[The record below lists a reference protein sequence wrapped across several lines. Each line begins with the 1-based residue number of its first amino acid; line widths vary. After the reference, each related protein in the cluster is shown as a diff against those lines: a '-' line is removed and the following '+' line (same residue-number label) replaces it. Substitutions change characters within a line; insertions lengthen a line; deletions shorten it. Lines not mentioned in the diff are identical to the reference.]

1 MKMFQVIKEESEKSN
16 EIFYEIVQEI
26 ELSIDEDWELFNE
39 L

>member
-16 EIFYEIVQEI
+16 EIFYETIKEI
-26 ELSIDEDWELFNE
+26 ELSIDEDWELFDE

>member
-16 EIFYEIVQEI
+16 EIFYETVKEI
-26 ELSIDEDWELFNE
+26 EFSIDEDWELFNE

>member
-16 EIFYEIVQEI
+16 EIFYETVKEI

>member
-16 EIFYEIVQEI
+16 EIFYETVREI
-26 ELSIDEDWELFNE
+26 ELNIDEDWELFDE

>member
-16 EIFYEIVQEI
+16 EIFYETVKEI
-26 ELSIDEDWELFNE
+26 ELSIDEDWELFDE